1 MINMANIL
9 LIEPDY
15 KCKQPPLGL
24 MKISFFHKNILHNY
38 VRFTKGKL
46 PIALSGTKWDRV
58 YVTSLFTFEW
68 KATIE
73 AIEYAKTLV
82 DSTDKIVVG
91 GIAATLLPDQIF
103 EETGI
108 YPVCGLLNEPGKLGL
123 PGDECIDQITP
134 DYSMLD
140 DVDYVYPFNDAY
152 FLSATKGCGNKCGFC
167 AVQTLEP
174 TFIPYIDIKD
184 RIRAI
189 DSQFGPKK
197 DLILMD
203 NNVLRSPR
211 FNDIIDDI
219 IAAGFGKGATYKN
232 PRTGKTVQRY
242 VDFNQGLDAL
252 FLTEEKAKRLG
263 EIALRPARVAFDHI
277 EDRDIYE
284 RALRLCAK
292 NGVTE
297 LSNYILYNSE
307 DFGGKGRIYH
317 ADTPADLY
325 DRMKITL
332 DLLDELNK
340 EYGQEQRI
348 AAFSFPMRYIPL
360 SAHERGYVGSQWNAK
375 FLRAVQRMLVPTQGK
390 GVCSRSFFEADF
402 GKSADDFVRY
412 LSMPEKLIAA
422 RGKISSTSRGKSGET
437 EEQFILRKA
446 IWEREQKKIKMWN
459 SLYAQLG
466 TEKDDFINL
475 IGDNE
480 YLPEKVLGV
489 SSTIQRKLYILYLT
503 TPRLISFLGMVD
515 KNSPTYSMVKEF
527 VEVECHELYMDI
539 LDLVSGSEVQQ
550 NYIFKNFVDFFG
562 RKGVLDLLTRLE
574 KVDFAVDKQLTKWDV
589 LAKKEGIGYIDFE
602 LIRVYRRFV
611 DLDVLTAKEHKYA
624 KRNIMAMSM
633 VGLASI
639 LAENIEKFESL
650 LLSAIDNEKGQAVLK
665 KVTKTI
671 TNNIQFKLSNF
682 LGEEE

>member
-1 MINMANIL
+1 MANIL

-24 MKISFFHKNILHNY
+24 MKISFFHKNILHDY

-46 PIALSGTKWDRV
+46 PDELSEAKWDRV

-82 DSTDKIVVG
+82 DSVDKIVVG
-91 GIAATLLPDQIF
+91 GIAATMLPDQIF

-108 YPVCGLLNEPGKLGL
+108 HPVCGLLNEPGKLGL

-140 DVDYVYPFNDAY
+140 DIEYVYPFNNAY
-152 FLSATKGCGNKCGFC
+152 FLSATKGCGNRCGFC

-174 TFIPYIDIKD
+174 TFVPYIDIKD
-184 RIRAI
+184 RIKAI
-189 DSQFGPKK
+189 DEQFGSKK

-232 PRTGKTVQRY
+232 PRTGKIVKRY

-277 EDRDIYE
+277 EDRAIYE
-284 RALRLCAK
+284 KALRLCAK
-292 NGVTE
+292 NGITE
-297 LSNYILYNSE
+297 LSNYVLYNSE
-307 DFGGKGRIYH
+307 DFGGKGKKYH

-332 DLLDELNK
+332 DLLDELNE
-340 EYGQEQRI
+340 EYGKEQRI

-422 RGKISSTSRGKSGET
+422 RGKISTTSRGKASET
-437 EEQFILRKA
+437 EEQFALRKA
-446 IWEREQKKIKMWN
+446 GWSRDQKKIKMWS
-459 SLYAQLG
+459 SLYAKLG
-466 TEKDDFINL
+466 AEQEDFISL

-480 YLPEKVLGV
+480 YIPEKVLGIT
-489 SSTIQRKLYILYLT
+489 SDLQRKLYILYLT
-503 TPRLISFLGMVD
+503 TPRLIALLGMVD
-515 KNSPTYSMVKEF
+515 KNSPSYIKIKRFIEN
-527 VEVECHELYMDI
+527 ECPDLYLDI
-539 LDLVSGSEVQQ
+539 LDLVSKREVQQ
-550 NYIFKNFVDFFG
+550 NYIFKNFADFFG
-562 RKGVLDLLTRLE
+562 RKGIADLLDRLQN
-574 KVDFAVDKQLTKWDV
+574 VDFAVDKQLAKWD
-589 LAKKEGIGYIDFE
+589 AISRREGIGYIDFE

-611 DLDVLTAKEHKYA
+611 DLEVLSEKEHHAAQKH
-624 KRNIMAMSM
+624 ILSMSSTE
-633 VGLASI
+633 LASI
-639 LAENIEKFESL
+639 LNVHMDEFESL
-650 LLSAIDNEKGQAVLK
+650 LLSAIDNEKGQAILK
-665 KVTKTI
+665 KVTKTL
-671 TNNIQFKLSNF
+671 TNNIQFKLENF
-682 LGEEE
+682 LGEK

>member
-1 MINMANIL
+1 MANIL
-9 LIEPDY
+9 LIEPNY

-24 MKISFFHKNILHNY
+24 MKISYFHKYILHDY

-46 PIALSGTKWDRV
+46 PDELSGTKWDRV

-82 DSTDKIVVG
+82 DSTEQIVVG
-91 GIAATLLPDQIF
+91 GIAATMLPDQIY

-108 YPVCGLLNEPGKLGL
+108 YPVCGLLNEAGKLGL
-123 PGDECIDQITP
+123 PGDECIDSITP
-134 DYSMLD
+134 DYSILD

-174 TFIPYIDIKD
+174 KFIPYIDIKD
-184 RIRAI
+184 RIKSI
-189 DSQFGPKK
+189 DECFGTKK

-277 EDRDIYE
+277 EDKDIYE

-292 NGVTE
+292 NGITE
-297 LSNYILYNSE
+297 LSNYVLYNSE
-307 DFGGKGRIYH
+307 DFGGKGKKYH

-325 DRMKITL
+325 NRMKFTL
-332 DLLDELNK
+332 DLLDELNE
-340 EYGQEQRI
+340 EYGKEQRI

-375 FLRAVQRMLVPTQGK
+375 FLRGVQIQ
-390 GVCSRSFFEADF
+390 
-402 GKSADDFVRY
+402 
-412 LSMPEKLIAA
+412 
-422 RGKISSTSRGKSGET
+422 
-437 EEQFILRKA
+437 EESHLK
-446 IWEREQKKIKMWN
+446 QKKN
-459 SLYAQLG
+459 LLH
-466 TEKDDFINL
+466 EK
-475 IGDNE
+475 
-480 YLPEKVLGV
+480 
-489 SSTIQRKLYILYLT
+489 
-503 TPRLISFLGMVD
+503 
-515 KNSPTYSMVKEF
+515 
-527 VEVECHELYMDI
+527 
-539 LDLVSGSEVQQ
+539 
-550 NYIFKNFVDFFG
+550 
-562 RKGVLDLLTRLE
+562 
-574 KVDFAVDKQLTKWDV
+574 
-589 LAKKEGIGYIDFE
+589 
-602 LIRVYRRFV
+602 
-611 DLDVLTAKEHKYA
+611 
-624 KRNIMAMSM
+624 
-633 VGLASI
+633 
-639 LAENIEKFESL
+639 
-650 LLSAIDNEKGQAVLK
+650 
-665 KVTKTI
+665 
-671 TNNIQFKLSNF
+671 
-682 LGEEE
+682 